1 MAISDYIPNVFA
13 AQNPMYE
20 GLLGAEDAAAL
31 SQRSNIAGLLGA
43 AATLAT
49 GMGSQGARRT
59 PLQNILGALAAG
71 YGTSGQA
78 YQAGIEQMANAQK
91 LAQSRLESAKL
102 IQANKA
108 VDELVT
114 KDPRIANDPLKVAYF
129 RANPAEALKL
139 YSETLPLEAAA
150 QKLKPTIPAQP
161 QAATPQSATPQ
172 TTAADSQDI
181 VSQYIEQSQPAAGT
195 PVAVTA
201 PAGRGQQLVAQ
212 RDQLVNTI
220 NVYSS
225 PEFIS
230 NKRAQDIVA
239 AARESLKTINTEL
252 GRSAVE
258 GYDWSAIEST
268 VPPLFKQRVL
278 NLKQLAEAGEIDPK
292 ELANRVDAI
301 GKDAVDFVT
310 KKQDYTNQDRRVA
323 AGMFEGRAIESLNP
337 VELMQLENKLYE
349 MRIAERKAGASTINL
364 PSESE
369 RTAGFLTSRL
379 QGSLSQLKA
388 VTGQAPTAASPNIG
402 AEAVKLLTGSDY
414 LKNLA
419 NPETRQQVEAAQ
431 LELLDAAL
439 TLGTGAAYTKE
450 QLLNYQKSYFPQL
463 GDKPGTIKDKA
474 DRLNKLL
481 QSAQIKAGRAA
492 PQDRPAFDIDAA
504 INQELERRKGKK

>member
-1 MAISDYIPNVFA
+1 MAITIPQIFA
-13 AQNPMYE
+13 TQNPMYE

-49 GMGSQGARRT
+49 GMSRQGARRT

-108 VDELVT
+108 VEELVT

-139 YSETLPLEAAA
+139 YSETLPLEAAS
-150 QKLKPTIPAQP
+150 QKLKSIEPTAPSTGT
-161 QAATPQSATPQ
+161 AAAALAAPQ
-172 TTAADSQDI
+172 TQQQ
-181 VSQYIEQSQPAAGT
+181 VEEQPAGA
-195 PVAVTA
+195 PVTVTA

-225 PEFIS
+225 PEFIT

-323 AGMFEGRAIESLNP
+323 AGMFEGRAIESLTP
-337 VELMQLENKLYE
+337 LELMQLENKLYE

-388 VTGQAPTAASPNIG
+388 VTGQAPTSASPNIG

>member
-1 MAISDYIPNVFA
+1 MAITLPQIFA

-20 GLLGAEDAAAL
+20 GLLGTEDAAAL

-49 GMGSQGARRT
+49 GMGSQGARRS

-91 LAQSRLESAKL
+91 LAQARLESAKL

-108 VDELVT
+108 VDELVS

-129 RANPAEALKL
+129 RANPSEALKL

-150 QKLKPTIPAQP
+150 QKLKPTPQPTAQP
-161 QAATPQSATPQ
+161 QAAIPQAAPTQSAT
-172 TTAADSQDI
+172 TADSI
-181 VSQYIEQSQPAAGT
+181 ASQYIQEALP
-195 PVAVTA
+195 PVTVTA
-201 PAGRGQQLVAQ
+201 AAGRGPQLISQ

-323 AGMFEGRAIESLNP
+323 AAMFEGRAIESLAP

-388 VTGQAPTAASPNIG
+388 VTGQAPGAASPNIG

-474 DRLNKLL
+474 NRLNKLL
-481 QSAQIKAGRAA
+481 ESAQIKAGRAA
-492 PQDRPAFDIDAA
+492 PQDRPAFDVDAA
-504 INQELERRKGKK
+504 IKQELERRKGKK

>member
-13 AQNPMYE
+13 ASNPMYE

-49 GMGSQGARRT
+49 GMSRQGPRRSA
-59 PLQNILGALAAG
+59 LQNVLGALAAG

-91 LAQSRLESAKL
+91 LAQARLESARL
-102 IQANKA
+102 TQAQQA
-108 VDELVT
+108 VDALI
-114 KDPRIANDPLKVAYF
+114 KDPRISSDPLKVAYI
-129 RANPAEALKL
+129 RANPSEALKL
-139 YSETLPLEAAA
+139 YSETLPLDVAA
-150 QKLKPTIPAQP
+150 QKLKTTTTAQP
-161 QAATPQSATPQ
+161 QATAPQAAP
-172 TTAADSQDI
+172 ADSQDI
-181 VSQYIEQSQPAAGT
+181 ASQYIQQAQSAGA
-195 PVAVTA
+195 PVTVTA

-220 NVYSS
+220 NVYSA
-225 PEFIS
+225 PEFIA
-230 NKRAQDIVA
+230 NKRAQEIVA

-268 VPPLFKQRVL
+268 VPSVFKQRVL

-301 GKDAVDFVT
+301 GKDAVEYVT

-337 VELMQLENKLYE
+337 IELMQLENKLYE
-349 MRIAERKAGASTINL
+349 MRITEKKAGATTINM
-364 PSESE
+364 PTESE

-388 VTGQAPTAASPNIG
+388 VTGQAPSAASPNIG

-439 TLGTGAAYTKE
+439 TLGTGAAYTRE
-450 QLLNYQKSYFPQL
+450 QLENYQKSYFPQL

-474 DRLNKLL
+474 NRLNKLL
-481 QSAQIKAGRAA
+481 ESAQIKAGRAA
-492 PQDRPAFDIDAA
+492 PQERPAFDIDAA
-504 INQELERRKGKK
+504 IKQELERRKGKK

>member
-13 AQNPMYE
+13 ASNPMYE
-20 GLLGAEDAAAL
+20 GLLGSEDAAAL

-49 GMGSQGARRT
+49 GMSRQGPRRSA
-59 PLQNILGALAAG
+59 LQNVLGALAAG

-91 LAQSRLESAKL
+91 LAQARLESAKL

-108 VDELVT
+108 VDELV
-114 KDPRIANDPLKVAYF
+114 KNDPRIANDPLKVAYF
-129 RANPAEALKL
+129 RANPTEALKL

-150 QKLKPTIPAQP
+150 QKLKPTISAQP
-161 QAATPQSATPQ
+161 QATAPQAAP
-172 TTAADSQDI
+172 ADSQDI
-181 VSQYIEQSQPAAGT
+181 ASQYIQQAQSAGA
-195 PVAVTA
+195 PVTVTA

-225 PEFIS
+225 PEFIT

-268 VPPLFKQRVL
+268 VPSVFKQRVL

-301 GKDAVDFVT
+301 GKDAVEYVT

-337 VELMQLENKLYE
+337 IELMQLENKLYE
-349 MRIAERKAGASTINL
+349 MRITEKKAGATTINM
-364 PSESE
+364 PTESE

-388 VTGQAPTAASPNIG
+388 VTGQAPSAASPNIG

-439 TLGTGAAYTKE
+439 TLGTGAAYTRE
-450 QLLNYQKSYFPQL
+450 QLENYQKSYFPQL

-474 DRLNKLL
+474 NRLNKLL
-481 QSAQIKAGRAA
+481 ESAQIKAGRAA
-492 PQDRPAFDIDAA
+492 PQERPAFDIDAA
-504 INQELERRKGKK
+504 IKQELERRKGKK

>member
-1 MAISDYIPNVFA
+1 MAITIPQIFA

-49 GMGSQGARRT
+49 GMSRQGARRT
-59 PLQNILGALAAG
+59 PLQNVLGALAAG

-78 YQAGIEQMANAQK
+78 YQTGIEQMANAQK
-91 LAQSRLESAKL
+91 LAQARLESAKL

-108 VDELVT
+108 VEELVT
-114 KDPRIANDPLKVAYF
+114 KDPRISSDPLKVAYF
-129 RANPAEALKL
+129 RANPTEALKL
-139 YSETLPLEAAA
+139 YSETLPLEAAG
-150 QKLKPTIPAQP
+150 QRIKGVQPTVATGT
-161 QAATPQSATPQ
+161 AASAMATPSTQAQ
-172 TTAADSQDI
+172 Q
-181 VSQYIEQSQPAAGT
+181 VEEQPVGT
-195 PVAVTA
+195 PVTVTA

-225 PEFIS
+225 PEFIT

-301 GKDAVDFVT
+301 GKDAVEYVT

-323 AGMFEGRAIESLNP
+323 AAMFEGRAIESLAP

-388 VTGQAPTAASPNIG
+388 VTGQAPSAASPNIG

-450 QLLNYQKSYFPQL
+450 QLLTYQKSYFPQL

-474 DRLNKLL
+474 NRLNKLL
-481 QSAQIKAGRAA
+481 ESAQIKAGRAA
-492 PQDRPAFDIDAA
+492 PQERPAFDVDAA
-504 INQELERRKGKK
+504 IKQELERRKGKK